1 MIAYVLF
8 CEIDVTRESVARFC
22 GTSKPRSF
30 LCRIFSRSVLRI
42 YCNNVIIIRGTHWL
56 VILLFRAFFRSSY
69 YLFVRTHTGKMRNSN
84 WDCKYQSGNESCCG
98 SFWYPDGPLL
108 VVDY

>member
-42 YCNNVIIIRGTHWL
+42 YCNNVIIIRNSL
-56 VILLFRAFFRSSY
+56 VSDSIVSRFLSEFILLICTYSY
-69 YLFVRTHTGKMRNSN
+69 
-84 WDCKYQSGNESCCG
+84 W
-98 SFWYPDGPLL
+98 
-108 VVDY
+108 